1 MMDIL
6 VIIFA
11 VFGWAIIALDI
22 IIVSQGFDNFHFVRK
37 RIWQIRPPHNYMPP
51 VDLICPCCGLDSDL
65 EKNLRPLLAQDYPDY
80 KVIFTVIDSDDSAV
94 PLIRKLL
101 DEVGPDRACL
111 AFAGPAQNCAQKVHN
126 QLQAIRQVSRGVP
139 ILAFV
144 DSDICPGPNWLR
156 HLVDPLVRET
166 VGMVTGYRWYVPA
179 RQNLASLILSVLN
192 AVPGGSMGRH
202 RLNHAW
208 GGTMA
213 IRKETFDRLK
223 IADIWSGA
231 ITDDLTLSVAVKKA
245 GLRVVFEPKCY
256 SASRDAVSWSGLFE
270 FVRRQF
276 IITKVCK
283 PGLWFMAL
291 AASLRYALAFWLGLG
306 LAIWTAW
313 NSHPAFHIVW
323 PIPLIIYAVCLLK
336 GILRRINIFLI
347 LPTHKRDLNRA
358 TWLDIFASPLTNL
371 VMLFCI
377 VASAGT
383 KTITWRGTKYRLH
396 SPGRTE
402 VIHP

>member
-11 VFGWAIIALDI
+11 VFGWAMVALAIA
-22 IIVSQGFDNFHFVRK
+22 IVIQGLDNFHFVRK
-37 RIWQIRPPHNYMPP
+37 RIRQVRPPHNYMPP
-51 VDLICPCCGLDSDL
+51 ADLICPCCGLDQNL
-65 EKNLRPLLAQDYPDY
+65 EENLRPLLAQDYPDY
-80 KVIFTVIDSDDSAV
+80 KVIFTVADPDDPAV

-101 DEVGPDRACL
+101 EEVGSDRACL
-111 AFAGPAQNCAQKVHN
+111 VFAGPAKNCAQKVHN
-126 QLQAIRQVSRGVP
+126 QLQAIRQASRGVP
-139 ILAFV
+139 ILAFI
-144 DSDICPGPNWLR
+144 DSDIHPGPNWLR
-156 HLVDPLVRET
+156 HLVDPLVRPT
-166 VGMVTGYRWYVPA
+166 VGVVTGYRWYVPA
-179 RQNLASLILSVLN
+179 RQNLASLTLSVLN
-192 AVPGGSMGRH
+192 AVPAGGMGRH
-202 RLNHAW
+202 CLNHAW

-213 IRKETFDRLK
+213 IRKEHFDRLK

-231 ITDDLTLSVAVKKA
+231 ITDDLTLSTAVKKA

-256 SASRDAVSWSGLFE
+256 CASRDALTWSELFE

-283 PGLWFMAL
+283 PGLWLIAL
-291 AASLRYALAFWLGLG
+291 AASLQYALTFWLGLG

-313 NSHPAFHIVW
+313 TAHPAFNFVW
-323 PIPLIIYAVCLLK
+323 PIPLIIYAAGLLK
-336 GILRRINIFLI
+336 GILRRINIFLV
-347 LPTHKRDLNRA
+347 LPRHKHDLNRA

-377 VASAGT
+377 VASAPT
-383 KTITWRGTKYRLH
+383 KTIIWRGTKYRLH

-402 VIHP
+402 VIRP

>member
-11 VFGWAIIALDI
+11 VFGWAMVVLGISI
-22 IIVSQGFDNFHFVRK
+22 IIQGFDNFHFVRK
-37 RIWQIRPPHNYMPP
+37 RIWQIRPAHNYMPP
-51 VDLICPCCGLDSDL
+51 VNLICPCCGLDHDL
-65 EKNLRPLLAQDYPDY
+65 EENLRPLLSQDYPDY
-80 KVIFTVIDSDDSAV
+80 KVIFTVVDPDDSAV

-101 DEVGPDRACL
+101 EEVGSERACL
-111 AFAGPAQNCAQKVHN
+111 VFAGPAQNCAQKVHN
-126 QLQAIRQVSRGVP
+126 QLQAIRQASRGVP
-139 ILAFV
+139 ILAFI
-144 DSDICPGPNWLR
+144 DSDIHPDPNWLR
-156 HLVDPLVRET
+156 HLVDPLVRPA

-179 RQNLASLILSVLN
+179 RQNLASLTLSVLN
-192 AVPGGSMGRH
+192 AVPGGALGRH
-202 RLNHAW
+202 CLNHAW

-213 IRKETFDRLK
+213 IRKEVFDRLK
-223 IADIWSGA
+223 ISEIWSGA

-256 SASRDAVSWSGLFE
+256 SASSDAVSWSGLFE

-283 PGLWFMAL
+283 PGLWFIAL
-291 AASLRYALAFWLGLG
+291 GASVQYVLTIWLGLG
-306 LAIWTAW
+306 LAIWSAW
-313 NSHPAFHIVW
+313 NAPDAFHFIW
-323 PIPLIIYAVCLLK
+323 PIPVIIYAFGLLK
-336 GILRRINIFLI
+336 GFLRRINIFLV
-347 LPTHKRDLNRA
+347 LPDHKRDLNRA

-377 VASAGT
+377 IASAPT

-396 SPGRTE
+396 SPSRTE
-402 VIHP
+402 VIRP